1 MTNKL
6 TLAHIEALEREIKR
20 LEKQFLDEYNAKVSQ
35 HITPKR
41 NALIKL
47 LLENDVELR
56 EVDKGF
62 GLSDYE
68 WKIYTTDKRF
78 LEFLA
83 NKHNLKL
90 YYVNGSGIG
99 YVSDGKW
106 LKVFSKASYVDEDY
120 MITTLYKEDYNL
132 KLEVNDGQ

>member
-41 NALIKL
+41 NALMKL
-47 LLENDVELR
+47 LLENDVQSGE
-56 EVDKGF
+56 EGF
-62 GLSDYE
+62 E
-68 WKIYTTDKRF
+68 WKIYTTDPKF

-120 MITTLYKEDYNL
+120 MITTLYKEDY
-132 KLEVNDGQ
+132 KND